1 MLDAQRAIRSYFR
14 SKFGTIAQRDPPG
27 MYRYLVLFAAM
38 LGLLGAASAEAS
50 CVYPEPPQALPDGTT
65 ADYDQMREA
74 HSLVRAFDEDVRTFI
89 VCLELEVKTL
99 LEDPTIDD
107 DTKAGLREL
116 LTLRIDAAIE
126 EVEFVVDQ
134 FNQQLRLFRERD
146 AQ

>member
-1 MLDAQRAIRSYFR
+1 MH
-14 SKFGTIAQRDPPG
+14 
-27 MYRYLVLFAAM
+27 RYLVLFAAI

-50 CVYPEPPQALPDGTT
+50 CVYPEPPASIPDGAT
-65 ADYDQMREA
+65 AEYDQMLEA
-74 HSLVRAFDEDVRTFI
+74 HRLVRAFDEDVRTFI
-89 VCLELEVKTL
+89 ICLELEVKTL

-116 LTLRIDAAIE
+116 LTLRIDAAID